1 MKGSS
6 PASFEKKIN
15 AKTVCDACQQAKSH
29 QLPYPVPNSISKAP
43 LDLVFSDVWGPA
55 IDSSGRKNYYVILLM
70 ITVNLY
76 GLIC

>member
-43 LDLVFSDVWGPA
+43 LDLVFLMCGDRPLT
-55 IDSSGRKNYYVILLM
+55 LLVEKINM
-70 ITVNLY
+70 SFY
-76 GLIC
+76 